1 MLTAQRITAI
11 TLALKDGD
19 QAVLVQVG
27 KPWNGLHQFNC
38 IAPARLE
45 DRTVIATRN
54 TEGSKMNEVFNTIFR
69 LDENEAWTVVMAS
82 PALHAELKLAPES
95 STPEAPATRQA
106 K

>member
-45 DRTVIATRN
+45 DHTVIATRN
-54 TEGSKMNEVFNTIFR
+54 PEGSWMSEAFNTIFR

-82 PALHAELKLAPES
+82 PALHAELKLAADTS
-95 STPEAPATRQA
+95 ASPATGA
-106 K
+106 AHG